1 MRSFPRGGAH
11 RRGSTGGNA
20 KVLEDPDETGAFPES
35 SPKNGNGNGVP
46 GGKEVLEVENPIE
59 FVDPLPKDFEC
70 SLCLQYLKQPTLT
83 SPH

>member
-1 MRSFPRGGAH
+1 MA
-11 RRGSTGGNA
+11 TGNA
-20 KVLEDPDETGAFPES
+20 KVLDDPDETGAFPES
-35 SPKNGNGNGVP
+35 SPKNGNGVP
-46 GGKEVLEVENPIE
+46 GGEEVLEVENPIE

>member
-1 MRSFPRGGAH
+1 MA
-11 RRGSTGGNA
+11 TGGSA
-20 KVLEDPDETGAFPES
+20 KDLEDHDETGAIPES
-35 SPKNGNGNGVP
+35 SPNDGVP
-46 GGKEVLEVENPIE
+46 GGEEVLEVENPIE